1 MYKIL
6 LFSSELQF
14 SNGNDYL
21 PWILLASFSS
31 LLKDYLKFIDTST
44 ILEPSI
50 VVPDLEYEEFLIFK
64 KYLMSPNIS
73 FVYQKSDISTLTK
86 VFKQFGIEVE
96 IFEIFHKEDHQKPKK
111 VF

>member
-1 MYKIL
+1 M
-6 LFSSELQF
+6 
-14 SNGNDYL
+14 
-21 PWILLASFSS
+21 ASFSS

-50 VVPDLEYEEFLIFK
+50 ILPDLEYEEFLIFK

-73 FVYQKSDISTLTK
+73 FVYQKSDISTLKK
-86 VFKQFGIEVE
+86 VFKQFGIEE
-96 IFEIFHKEDHQKPKK
+96 DIFEILRKEDHQKPKK